1 MTELDVTP
9 EAPKQPKM
17 VVANDFMDDED
28 PRDPRD
34 AFMVDVDGYEGP
46 LDVLLDLARS
56 QKVDITQV
64 SIVQLADQ
72 YLAFVT
78 EARQRN
84 LELAADY
91 LVMAAWLAYLK
102 SRLLLPDLDDDEQ
115 PTGAEMAAV
124 LAFQL
129 RRLEAMRNIGQK
141 LLERDQLGR
150 DFFGRGAP
158 EPFTVTRVSVLD
170 ADLHDLMRA
179 YGDLR
184 RRAIPDHMAIEPV
197 KLHTVEQAL
206 ERIHRMLGQ
215 TVEWANL
222 WEFLPEDIKDP
233 LLRRSAM
240 ASTFAAT
247 LELAREG
254 KARIRQS
261 GVFGPIFISGN
272 PDRNN
277 DDDQAIPEQENQT
290 RDEEL

>member
-1 MTELDVTP
+1 MTEPETTP
-9 EAPKQPKM
+9 EASENPKAVPDT
-17 VVANDFMDDED
+17 DFVDDEG

-46 LDVLLDLARS
+46 LDVLLDLARR

-72 YLAFVT
+72 YLVFVV
-78 EARQRN
+78 EARQHN

-102 SRLLLPDLDDDEQ
+102 SRLLLPDLDDEDQ
-115 PTGAEMAAV
+115 PTGSEMAAM

-129 RRLEAMRNIGQK
+129 RRLEAMRNIGAK

-150 DFFGRGAP
+150 DFFARGAP
-158 EPFTVTRVSVLD
+158 EPFSITRVSVMD
-170 ADLHDLMRA
+170 ANLHDLMRA
-179 YGDLR
+179 YGDIR
-184 RRAIPDHMAIEPV
+184 RRAIPDHMAIEAV
-197 KLHTVEQAL
+197 RLHTVEQAL
-206 ERIHRMLGQ
+206 ERLKRMLGA
-215 TVEWANL
+215 TKEWSNL
-222 WEFLPEDIKDP
+222 WDFLPDDIKDP

-240 ASTFAAT
+240 ASTFAAS

-261 GVFGPIFISGN
+261 GAFGPIYVSA
-272 PDRNN
+272 N
-277 DDDQAIPEQENQT
+277 DTDDKQNAPTTDDQT
-290 RDEEL
+290 RDEDS

>member
-1 MTELDVTP
+1 MTEPEIAPDVP
-9 EAPKQPKM
+9 EGAKATM
-17 VVANDFMDDED
+17 DMEFMDEED

-46 LDVLLDLARS
+46 LDVLLDLARR

-102 SRLLLPDLDDDEQ
+102 SRLLLPDMDDEDQ
-115 PTGAEMAAV
+115 PSGAEMAAV

-129 RRLEAMRNIGQK
+129 RRLEAMRNIGAK
-141 LLERDQLGR
+141 LLESGQLGR
-150 DFFGRGAP
+150 DFFARGAP

-179 YGDLR
+179 YGDMR
-184 RRAIPDHMAIEPV
+184 RRSIPDHMAIEPV

-206 ERIHRMLGQ
+206 ARIHRMLGG
-215 TVEWANL
+215 TKEWANL
-222 WEFLPEDIKDP
+222 WEFLPKDIKDP
-233 LLRRSAM
+233 LQRRSAM

-261 GVFGPIFISGN
+261 GAFGPIFISGADEAEN
-272 PDRNN
+272 TPET
-277 DDDQAIPEQENQT
+277 DDQP
-290 RDEEL
+290 RDEES

>member
-1 MTELDVTP
+1 MSKPDTTTESTEQQRELI
-9 EAPKQPKM
+9 EA
-17 VVANDFMDDED
+17 DFMDDGD

-34 AFMVDVDGYEGP
+34 AFLVDVDGYEGP
-46 LDVLLDLARS
+46 LDVLLELARA

-72 YLAFVT
+72 YLAFVA

-102 SRLLLPDLDDDEQ
+102 SRLLLPDMDDDDQ
-115 PTGAEMAAV
+115 PSGAEMAAV

-129 RRLEAMRNIGQK
+129 RRLEAMRNIGAK

-150 DFFGRGAP
+150 DFFARGAP

-179 YGDLR
+179 YGDMR
-184 RRAIPDHMAIEPV
+184 RRAIPDHMAIEPG

-206 ERIHRMLGQ
+206 ERLQRMLGQ
-215 TVEWANL
+215 SMEWANL

-261 GVFGPIFISGN
+261 GTFGPIFISGTDE
-272 PDRNN
+272 DRKDQQDTSET
-277 DDDQAIPEQENQT
+277 DDQT
-290 RDEEL
+290 RDEES

>member
-1 MTELDVTP
+1 MTEPETIP
-9 EAPKQPKM
+9 EAPENPKA
-17 VVANDFMDDED
+17 VLDTDFADEED

-46 LDVLLDLARS
+46 LDVLLDLARR

-72 YLAFVT
+72 YLVFVT

-102 SRLLLPDLDDDEQ
+102 SRLLLPDLDGEEQ
-115 PTGAEMAAV
+115 PTGTELAAV

-129 RRLEAMRNIGQK
+129 RRLEAMRNIGAK

-150 DFFGRGAP
+150 DFFARGAP
-158 EPFTVTRVSVLD
+158 EPFTITRVSIRD
-170 ADLHDLMRA
+170 ANLHDLMRA
-179 YGDLR
+179 YGDIR
-184 RRAIPDHMAIEPV
+184 RRAIPDHMAIESV

-206 ERIHRMLGQ
+206 KRLKRMLGA
-215 TVEWANL
+215 TKEWSNL
-222 WEFLPEDIKDP
+222 WEFLPDDINDP

-261 GVFGPIFISGN
+261 DAFGPIYVSGN
-272 PDRNN
+272 DTDDKRDTPT
-277 DDDQAIPEQENQT
+277 DDDQT
-290 RDEEL
+290 RDEDS

>member
-1 MTELDVTP
+1 MTEPEITP
-9 EAPKQPKM
+9 EAPEGVKATM
-17 VVANDFMDDED
+17 GMEFMDDED

-46 LDVLLDLARS
+46 LDVLLDLARR

-102 SRLLLPDLDDDEQ
+102 SRLLLPDMEDEDQ
-115 PTGAEMAAV
+115 PSGAEMAAV

-129 RRLEAMRNIGQK
+129 RRLEAMRNIGAK
-141 LLERDQLGR
+141 MLERDQLGR
-150 DFFGRGAP
+150 DFFARGAP

-179 YGDLR
+179 YGDMR

-206 ERIHRMLGQ
+206 ARIHRMLGN
-215 TVEWANL
+215 TKEWSNL
-222 WEFLPEDIKDP
+222 WEFLPENIKDP
-233 LLRRSAM
+233 LQRRSAI

-261 GVFGPIFISGN
+261 GAFGPIFISGADEAEN
-272 PDRNN
+272 TSKT
-277 DDDQAIPEQENQT
+277 DDQT
-290 RDEEL
+290 RDEES